1 MMGLFSKKR
10 DAAPQPEP
18 VIEKPAP
25 HVPRKSVFLVVNGRW
40 MEGGEVHT
48 CGRHRE
54 ISLPVEISSAALRH
68 GHALEIDNPQV
79 ARLREYFPP
88 DYVANLPLDITVD
101 LLRPALIG
109 GPKYFEDG
117 KDVTSAVTPVMQRAF
132 EQERFG
138 ETFIGTASAS
148 QPRSIPRY

>member
-1 MMGLFSKKR
+1 
-10 DAAPQPEP
+10 
-18 VIEKPAP
+18 
-25 HVPRKSVFLVVNGRW
+25 VVNGRW

>member
-1 MMGLFSKKR
+1 MMELCSKKR

-68 GHALEIDNPQV
+68 GHACLPRRCRGLQDFAIPDRWSWPLACLASPNLGCLYLHDIQEV
-79 ARLREYFPP
+79 ARS
-88 DYVANLPLDITVD
+88 VAIQLPKPVNRVGQLK
-101 LLRPALIG
+101 A
-109 GPKYFEDG
+109 KA
-117 KDVTSAVTPVMQRAF
+117 TSK
-132 EQERFG
+132 
-138 ETFIGTASAS
+138 
-148 QPRSIPRY
+148 

>member
-1 MMGLFSKKR
+1 MMELCSKKR

-54 ISLPVEISSAALRH
+54 ISLPIEISSAALRH

-88 DYVANLPLDITVD
+88 DYVANLPHDITVD

-109 GPKYFEDG
+109 GFKYFEDG
-117 KDVTSAVTPVMQRAF
+117 KDVTSAVAPPRAL
-132 EQERFG
+132 
-138 ETFIGTASAS
+138 
-148 QPRSIPRY
+148 

>member
-1 MMGLFSKKR
+1 MGLFSKKR

-88 DYVANLPLDITVD
+88 DYGGEFAAGHYRRFAAAGANRRT
-101 LLRPALIG
+101 
-109 GPKYFEDG
+109 
-117 KDVTSAVTPVMQRAF
+117 
-132 EQERFG
+132 
-138 ETFIGTASAS
+138 
-148 QPRSIPRY
+148 